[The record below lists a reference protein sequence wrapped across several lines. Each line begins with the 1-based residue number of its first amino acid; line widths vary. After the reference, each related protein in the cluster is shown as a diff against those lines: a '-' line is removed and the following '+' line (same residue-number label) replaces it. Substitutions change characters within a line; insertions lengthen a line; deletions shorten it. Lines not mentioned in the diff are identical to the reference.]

1 MRIEIDNQ
9 TDCPINQT
17 LLEDILEKLTSK
29 ELELIIVDNAQIQEL
44 NKQYRNI
51 DKPTD
56 VLSFPLED
64 TPFMPL
70 GTVVI
75 SSQYAQEKANVF
87 KHTLE
92 DEIAL
97 LFIHGV
103 LHCMGYDHEVDNGE
117 QRDKEVEIIE
127 YFNLPKSLIVRT
139 QE

>member
-29 ELELIIVDNAQIQEL
+29 ELELIIVDNAQIQKL

-97 LFIHGV
+97 LFIHGI

>member
-117 QRDKEVEIIE
+117 QRNKEVEIIE

>member
-1 MRIEIDNQ
+1 MRIEIDNH
-9 TDCPINQT
+9 TDCLINET
-17 LLEDILEKLTSK
+17 LLNDILEKLTHK
-29 ELELIIVDNAQIQEL
+29 EVELIIVDNAEIQEL
-44 NKQYRNI
+44 NKQYRYI

-56 VLSFPLED
+56 VLSFPIED

-75 SSQYAQEKANVF
+75 SAQYAQEKANEF
-87 KHTLE
+87 NHSLE

-103 LHCMGYDHEVDNGE
+103 LHCMGYDHEIDHGE
-117 QRDKEVEIIE
+117 QRNKEVEIIE
-127 YFNLPKSLIVRT
+127 YFNLPQSLIVRT

>member
-97 LFIHGV
+97 LFIHGI